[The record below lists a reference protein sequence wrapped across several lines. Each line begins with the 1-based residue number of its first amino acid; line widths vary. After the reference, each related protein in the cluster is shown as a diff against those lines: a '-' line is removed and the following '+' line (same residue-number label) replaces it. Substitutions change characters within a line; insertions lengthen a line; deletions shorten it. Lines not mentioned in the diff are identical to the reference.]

1 MLPILKNDPTKK
13 DRFMPGFIENRGA
26 PDANNGEFPSNWS
39 RQYKRILSGHN
50 SFPSIEGDF

>member
-1 MLPILKNDPTKK
+1 
-13 DRFMPGFIENRGA
+13 MPGFIENRGA

-50 SFPSIEGDF
+50 SFPSIEWDF